1 MLTGAR
7 RELRKKRSKT
17 VPTISIIVH
26 SSDARGARRGA
37 MADSLVDLGLQDA
50 LRYIHVNLL
59 PSVVLLVRDVSM
71 LAVTAMTC
79 VRGAS
84 PE

>member
-1 MLTGAR
+1 
-7 RELRKKRSKT
+7 
-17 VPTISIIVH
+17 
-26 SSDARGARRGA
+26 

-59 PSVVLLVRDVSM
+59 PSVVLLVRDVGM

>member
-1 MLTGAR
+1 
-7 RELRKKRSKT
+7 
-17 VPTISIIVH
+17 
-26 SSDARGARRGA
+26 

-79 VRGAS
+79 VRCAS